1 MLMFVYRH
9 YSKGSDRH
17 AEREKGRK
25 EKEREVYG
33 EKHWK
38 GETEREKESPC
49 AQCDRQQQGLWCLRH
64 TIPYHHLLNRLL
76 PPLPPPLS

>member
-33 EKHWK
+33 EKHWN
-38 GETEREKESPC
+38 GETEREKVPV
-49 AQCDRQQQGLWCLRH
+49 
-64 TIPYHHLLNRLL
+64 
-76 PPLPPPLS
+76 LSVTDNSRSCGA